1 MNTNEKEQNGERI
14 RNPEVS
20 YEHRDLSV
28 RAVFGFFI
36 VLAVVGVLI
45 HFFVWGLFKDFGK
58 SQFSAH
64 PTTNPIGTSNEQLK
78 EIGGDPA
85 VAFPAPQ
92 LQPDP
97 TADLNKFRAA
107 EEEELN
113 SYGWVDPKADKIHVP
128 IERAMDLLVASGLPQ
143 RTDTGAQAPTKATP
157 RPQTRV
163 RPGTA
168 GLEGPRGKK

>member
-1 MNTNEKEQNGERI
+1 MDTNEKEQNGERI
-14 RNPEVS
+14 RNSEVS
-20 YEHRDLSV
+20 YERRDLSV

-36 VLAVVGVLI
+36 ALAVVGVLI
-45 HFFVWGLFKDFGK
+45 HLFLWGLFKDFGR
-58 SQFSAH
+58 SQYTAH
-64 PTTNPIGTSNEQLK
+64 PTTNPIGTSNEQLR

-113 SYGWVDPKADKIHVP
+113 SYGWVDQKAGKIHIPV
-128 IERAMDLLVASGLPQ
+128 ERAMDLLVASGLPQ
-143 RTDTGAQAPTKATP
+143 RHQTQAQPAPRAA
-157 RPQTRV
+157 
-163 RPGTA
+163 PGRAA
-168 GLEGPRGKK
+168 GGRAAPRGTRAP